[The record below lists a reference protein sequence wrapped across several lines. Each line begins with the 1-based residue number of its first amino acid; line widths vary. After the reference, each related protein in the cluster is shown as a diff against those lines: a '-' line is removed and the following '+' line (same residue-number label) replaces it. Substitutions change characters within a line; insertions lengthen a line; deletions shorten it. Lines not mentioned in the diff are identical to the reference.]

1 MTLGQ
6 EVNVECAALK
16 YSLFVS
22 MVKVIANI
30 DSMHLPVTTPLLGL
44 R

>member
-6 EVNVECAALK
+6 EVNVECAALA
-16 YSLFVS
+16 YNLFVS

-30 DSMHLPVTTPLLGL
+30 DSRHLLVATPLLST
-44 R
+44 